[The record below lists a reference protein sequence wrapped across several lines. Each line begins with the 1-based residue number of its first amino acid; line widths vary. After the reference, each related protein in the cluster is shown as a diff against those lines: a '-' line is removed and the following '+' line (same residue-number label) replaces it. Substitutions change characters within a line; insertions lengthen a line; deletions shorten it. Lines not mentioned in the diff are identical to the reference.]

1 MDHAAKRFCQV
12 FPEGKGF
19 AGGPATL
26 AEKLRSLCVSSS
38 GPAVPVRKDSRSFA
52 DVVKAK
58 GDRLGDAIWAHFGG
72 PELRHREEQLGW
84 CLVGRWG
91 EDAAFIPDLFA
102 LRNWGINSWHLKRSR
117 FPSCMGH
124 FFCLSLRIVLKLK
137 GCCREAPI
145 GLERSF

>member
-1 MDHAAKRFCQV
+1 M
-12 FPEGKGF
+12 
-19 AGGPATL
+19 L
-26 AEKLRSLCVSSS
+26 
-38 GPAVPVRKDSRSFA
+38 SRQ
-52 DVVKAK
+52 K
-58 GDRLGDAIWAHFGG
+58 GDRLGDAIWDHFGG

-102 LRNWGINSWHLKRSR
+102 LRNWGINSWHLKGGLKISKLH
-117 FPSCMGH
+117 GD